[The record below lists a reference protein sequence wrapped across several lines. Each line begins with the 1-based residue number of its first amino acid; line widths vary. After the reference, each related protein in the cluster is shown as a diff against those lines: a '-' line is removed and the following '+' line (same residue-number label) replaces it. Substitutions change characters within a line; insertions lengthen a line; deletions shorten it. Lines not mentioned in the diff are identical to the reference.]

1 MQLFKSLYNYS
12 LSEIFYPLE
21 ILAKKSLETK
31 IQPVAKA
38 ISTVLRLPHQSIA
51 YQSISSATAQI

>member
-12 LSEIFYPLE
+12 LSEIFYPLK

-51 YQSISSATAQI
+51 Y